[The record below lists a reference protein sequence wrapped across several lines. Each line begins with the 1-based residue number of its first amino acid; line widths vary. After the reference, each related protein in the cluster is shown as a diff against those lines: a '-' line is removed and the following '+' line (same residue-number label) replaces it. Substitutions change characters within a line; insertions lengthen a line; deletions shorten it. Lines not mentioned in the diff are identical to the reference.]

1 MYTYSIPIDFYILLH
16 NVHCKFVNPYC
27 HADGFYRVPYSKLM
41 EDEGVPSIPVQPLSY
56 GDAIH
61 FLSQLE
67 EHDVPNSDWE
77 GGLNITYKIA
87 QADTNTK

>member
-1 MYTYSIPIDFYILLH
+1 
-16 NVHCKFVNPYC
+16 
-27 HADGFYRVPYSKLM
+27 M

-56 GDAIH
+56 GDAVH

-67 EHDVPNSDWE
+67 EHEVPNSDWE

-87 QADTNTK
+87 QAETNTK